1 VLDTILFG
9 LKILLL
15 ILLYLFIFRV
25 ASSAGRDL
33 AETAEA
39 AAAPPRALPDAPP
52 GPVGFGRLGAP
63 AGPVASTT
71 LDGPEAPAL
80 AADERGLRR
89 AERESERGG
98 ESGSRGMANVH
109 PRLIVERS
117 PVLGEGMELDL
128 QGWLTIGRSPGS
140 DLSLDDGF
148 VSTTHARI
156 VPRGQYFY
164 VEDLGSTNGTFV
176 NEKRVTE
183 AQLRPAARVRIGET
197 VLRYEE

>member
-25 ASSAGRDL
+25 ARAAGRDL

-39 AAAPPRALPDAPP
+39 ASAPPRALPDAPL
-52 GPVGFGRLGAP
+52 GSVGSGQMGAQAVPVVGA
-63 AGPVASTT
+63 T
-71 LDGPEAPAL
+71 LDGPEAAAF
-80 AADERGLRR
+80 AADERDVRR
-89 AERESERGG
+89 AGRESERSG
-98 ESGSRGMANVH
+98 EAGPGMMAHVR

-117 PVLGEGMELDL
+117 PVLDEGTELEL
-128 QGWLTIGRSPGS
+128 HGWLTIGRSSSS
-140 DLSLDDGF
+140 DLPLDDGF
-148 VSTTHARI
+148 VSSTHARI
-156 VPRGQYFY
+156 VPRGESFY

>member
-15 ILLYLFIFRV
+15 VLLYLFIFRV
-25 ASSAGRDL
+25 ARAAGHDL

-39 AAAPPRALPDAPP
+39 AAAPRALADAPL
-52 GPVGFGRLGAP
+52 GSARFGRLGRQ
-63 AGPVASTT
+63 AGPVTGMT
-71 LDGPEAPAL
+71 LDGPEAPAFP
-80 AADERGLRR
+80 ADGCDQRR
-89 AERESERGG
+89 TERESERSD
-98 ESGSRGMANVH
+98 EVDLGMMAHVH

-117 PVLGEGMELDL
+117 SVLDEGTELEL
-128 QGWLTIGRSPGS
+128 HGRLTIGRSPGS
-140 DLSLDDGF
+140 DLPLDDGF

-156 VPRGQYFY
+156 VPRGQYFF

>member
-15 ILLYLFIFRV
+15 VLLYLFIFRV
-25 ASSAGRDL
+25 VRAAGRDL

-39 AAAPPRALPDAPP
+39 AAAPPRALPDAPMGSP
-52 GPVGFGRLGAP
+52 GSGQLGVQ
-63 AGPVASTT
+63 AGPVAGAT
-71 LDGPEAPAL
+71 LDGPEGPAF
-80 AADERGLRR
+80 AADARDGRR
-89 AERESERGG
+89 AERESERSG
-98 ESGSRGMANVH
+98 EAGLGMIAHVH

-117 PVLGEGMELDL
+117 PVLDAGTELEL
-128 QGWLTIGRSPGS
+128 HGWLTIGRAPGS
-140 DLSLDDGF
+140 DLPLDDGF

-156 VPRGQYFY
+156 VPRGQHFF

-183 AQLRPAARVRIGET
+183 AQLRSAARVRIGET

>member
-15 ILLYLFIFRV
+15 VLLYLFIFRV
-25 ASSAGRDL
+25 ARAAGHDL

-39 AAAPPRALPDAPP
+39 AAAPRALADAPL
-52 GPVGFGRLGAP
+52 GSARFGRLGRQ
-63 AGPVASTT
+63 AGPVTGMT
-71 LDGPEAPAL
+71 LDGPEAPAFP
-80 AADERGLRR
+80 ADGCDQRR
-89 AERESERGG
+89 TERESERSD
-98 ESGSRGMANVH
+98 EVDLGMMAHVH

-117 PVLGEGMELDL
+117 SVLDEGTELEL
-128 QGWLTIGRSPGS
+128 HGRLTIGRSPGS
-140 DLSLDDGF
+140 DLPLDDGF

-156 VPRGQYFY
+156 VPRGQCFF